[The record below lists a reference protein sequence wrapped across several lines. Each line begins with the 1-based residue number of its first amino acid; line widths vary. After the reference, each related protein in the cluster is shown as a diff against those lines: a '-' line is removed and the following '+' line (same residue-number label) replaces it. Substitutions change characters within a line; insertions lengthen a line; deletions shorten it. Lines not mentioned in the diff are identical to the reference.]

1 MSEHKRMKVLDLK
14 PHPKNEEIYGK
25 NEDISDLVEK
35 IKRSG
40 QVHTLVA
47 TSKGI
52 VLAGHRRLRACK
64 ELGIEEVD
72 VEIVDFDTPEQ
83 EVEYLIDN
91 NATREK
97 SNAQKAREAVV
108 LKQTLSVLAEKR
120 KKSKLKQNRLSD
132 NVLDSVA
139 SEESTDVPI
148 LAPRNNLPTDVP
160 ILAEWEEDNSV
171 TGKTREIIAQK
182 VGLKSGHEADR
193 AIKTIEKVEELKK
206 EGRAED
212 AKLVVDVMNNRGFSA
227 ADSLA
232 KNIDNIRMSE
242 KEKEEVRSGRKSPN
256 AFIRKNEKKKEQ
268 QPEEKLAESSDKV
281 KNLEDTLTVI
291 QKRYH
296 DYLLE
301 FQEDIKWLS
310 DKEFFREDGE
320 EVTGKTHSELH
331 NCLEKFN
338 SISDIMQNMVIDEF
352 GCITIKKQ
360 K

>member
-1 MSEHKRMKVLDLK
+1 MSEHRRMKILDLK

-52 VLAGHRRLRACK
+52 VLAGHRRLRACE

-148 LAPRNNLPTDVP
+148 LAPRNNRPTDVP
-160 ILAEWEEDNSV
+160 ILAKWEEDNSV
-171 TGKTREIIAQK
+171 TGKTREIVAQK

-206 EGRAED
+206 EGRDGDAE
-212 AKLVVDVMNNRGFSA
+212 LVIDVMNNRGFSA

-256 AFIRKNEKKKEQ
+256 AFIRKNEKR
-268 QPEEKLAESSDKV
+268 
-281 KNLEDTLTVI
+281 KNRYPKRNWLNHLT
-291 QKRYH
+291 K
-296 DYLLE
+296 
-301 FQEDIKWLS
+301 
-310 DKEFFREDGE
+310 
-320 EVTGKTHSELH
+320 
-331 NCLEKFN
+331 
-338 SISDIMQNMVIDEF
+338 
-352 GCITIKKQ
+352 
-360 K
+360 